1 MTPERWREID
11 DLFDQAVRV
20 APARRAAWLRDRCG
34 GDDDLEAEVARLLV
48 EDDRAG
54 RNGFLVPP
62 EATDRADDGT
72 ASWSPCAGSQS
83 QDDSRGFTPRE
94 AIAPDT
100 LRKTVSEPP
109 AVVRARLRELP
120 MVYIVMVGIAMFSR
134 RVVFDSH
141 DLTLYGFDVA
151 IIMALSGLIALLW
164 SRWPISLAWLKAL
177 ELLMLGVLACRLTFV
192 QYRLILVYSLR
203 DDPMMAQLTMKN
215 IVLLTSILILT
226 YGLYVPKSWRRAA
239 LVVGPLAL
247 LPFATLLVLYLQ
259 YPEVVVWLGQG
270 SRRNPDTPR
279 VLLLVFDAMILL
291 MLAVGATFGART
303 MSRLRRE
310 VVEARTFG
318 QYRLRRRIGCGGMG
332 EVYLAEHQLLK
343 RPCAVKL
350 IRPSAATDP
359 RALARFEREVRLTA
373 TLSHPNTVD
382 VYDYGRAEDGTY
394 YYVMEYLRG
403 LSLAELVERH
413 GPLPPE
419 RAVYLLRQVCGA
431 LREAH
436 AAGLIH
442 RDLKPSNIFAAR
454 RGGMEDVAK
463 LLDFGLVRPAPTARA
478 AHLSAEG
485 QIVGTPLFMSPEQ
498 ARGAHELDER
508 SDIYSLGAVAFYLLT
523 GRPPF
528 EGDDGI
534 TVMIAHARDQVIP
547 PSRIRPSIPDD
558 LEQVVLRCLA
568 KDTAERFEDAE
579 SLERALA
586 GCACAGDWGQDEAA
600 QWWQASPVPARPTS
614 WERSEPGP
622 AVMTDE
628 DEQVISTRPDA
639 R

>member
-1 MTPERWREID
+1 M
-11 DLFDQAVRV
+11 
-20 APARRAAWLRDRCG
+20 
-34 GDDDLEAEVARLLV
+34 
-48 EDDRAG
+48 
-54 RNGFLVPP
+54 
-62 EATDRADDGT
+62 
-72 ASWSPCAGSQS
+72 S
-83 QDDSRGFTPRE
+83 
-94 AIAPDT
+94 
-100 LRKTVSEPP
+100 
-109 AVVRARLRELP
+109 
-120 MVYIVMVGIAMFSR
+120 
-134 RVVFDSH
+134 
-141 DLTLYGFDVA
+141 
-151 IIMALSGLIALLW
+151 
-164 SRWPISLAWLKAL
+164 
-177 ELLMLGVLACRLTFV
+177 
-192 QYRLILVYSLR
+192 
-203 DDPMMAQLTMKN
+203 
-215 IVLLTSILILT
+215 
-226 YGLYVPKSWRRAA
+226 
-239 LVVGPLAL
+239 L
-247 LPFATLLVLYLQ
+247 LPFATLLVLYLK
-259 YPEVVVWLGQG
+259 YPDVVVWLGQG
-270 SRRNPDTPR
+270 WRRNPDTPR
-279 VLLLVFDAMILL
+279 VFLLVFDALILL
-291 MLAVGATFGART
+291 MLAVGSTFGART
-303 MSRLRRE
+303 LSRLRRQ
-310 VVEARTFG
+310 VVEARKLG
-318 QYRLRRRIGCGGMG
+318 QYRLQRRIGCGGMG

-350 IRPSAATDP
+350 IRPCAATDS

-419 RAVYLLRQVCGA
+419 RTVYLLRQVCGA

-463 LLDFGLVRPAPTARA
+463 LLDFGLVRPAATVGA

-485 QIVGTPLFMSPEQ
+485 QIVGTPQYMSPEQ

-534 TVMIAHARDQVIP
+534 SVLIAHARDPVTP
-547 PSRIRPSIPDD
+547 PSQIRPSIPED

-579 SLERALA
+579 RLERALA
-586 GCACAGDWGQDEAA
+586 GCACAQDWDQDRAA
-600 QWWQASPVPARPTS
+600 HWWRASVVPSPFD
-614 WERSEPGP
+614 
-622 AVMTDE
+622 AVATLR
-628 DEQVISTRPDA
+628 TAPR
-639 R
+639 